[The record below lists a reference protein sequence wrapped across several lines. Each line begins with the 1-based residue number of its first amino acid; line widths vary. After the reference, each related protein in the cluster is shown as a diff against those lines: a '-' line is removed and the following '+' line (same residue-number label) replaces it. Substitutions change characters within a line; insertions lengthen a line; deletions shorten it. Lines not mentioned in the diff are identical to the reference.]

1 MLIPIGTNVVH
12 KKYPVITYVIIG
24 LNLLVFAVE
33 WALQRSGGIDTSDPV
48 ISTIAATMQRGAL
61 SSTDFHILNLFTY
74 QFLHAGWMHILG
86 NMIFLLPFG
95 KAVEDRMGHTGFALF
110 YLGCGAF
117 SGFIHTMLSTSPV
130 IGASGSVCGVTAAF
144 LVLAPKTTTKVVL
157 IFFIIGV
164 YHIPSILLVLFFV
177 LFDVFSLL
185 ASKVGA
191 NSQSTAWFAH
201 LGGYLFGFVI
211 TLLLLKLRI
220 ISSTQFD
227 FTELIKQARRRR
239 NYRKVV
245 TKGNQSPVL
254 SSAKLDPTLILRA
267 NISETLAMGDV
278 SGATEKYLDSFE
290 SHPKLKLNKQT
301 QSNIANSLFQSGRFK
316 EGAIVYERYLV
327 EHPSADDIAE
337 VALLLSAK
345 YIRNLSNKK
354 RAQELLK
361 QFNDSFSAEHKTLV
375 DTLTTELER

>member
-12 KKYPVITYVIIG
+12 KRYPFITYAIIG

-33 WALQRSGGIDTSDPV
+33 WAVQRSGGIDASNSIV
-48 ISTIAATMQRGAL
+48 STLDATMHQGAL
-61 SSTDFHILNLFTY
+61 SSTDFHILNLITY

-117 SGFIHTMLSTSPV
+117 SGGIHALLSTTNV

-144 LVLAPKTTTKVVL
+144 LVLAPKTTIKVVL
-157 IFFIIGV
+157 VFFIIGV
-164 YHIPSILLVLFFV
+164 YHVPSMLLVLFFV

-191 NSQSTAWFAH
+191 NAQNTAWFAH

-211 TLLLLKLRI
+211 TILLLQLRI

-227 FTELIKQARRRR
+227 FTEMIKQARRRR
-239 NYRKVV
+239 NYRKLVNK
-245 TKGNQSPVL
+245 TNPSPVL
-254 SSAKLDPTLILRA
+254 SSAKLDSNMLLRA
-267 NISETLAMGDV
+267 SISETVAMGDV
-278 SGATEKYLDSFE
+278 SAAADKYLGSFE

-301 QSNIANSLFQSGRFK
+301 QSNIANALFQAGRI
-316 EGAIVYERYLV
+316 EDGVIVYERYLE
-327 EHPSADDIAE
+327 EHPSADDITE
-337 VALLLSAK
+337 VALLLVAK
-345 YIRNLSNKK
+345 YTRNLNNKE
-354 RAQELLK
+354 RAQELLN
-361 QFNDSFSAEHKTLV
+361 QFSDSFSTVHKDLV
-375 DTLTTELER
+375 DTLTNELSI